1 MSWSSLRA
9 VLALSAG
16 LAAAACG
23 FQLQGA
29 YELPPA
35 LDRVY
40 ISTADRYTE
49 FHRALVAALLRRG
62 LEVTDDPAEATAVL
76 EIARDE
82 TGRRVLSVSARN
94 VPREFEVWYAL
105 DYSVRGPEGT
115 LLERQSI
122 TLARDY
128 TWRETEVLGKEREEA
143 ILRAAL
149 VEDLVRQVLR
159 QLASIG

>member
-1 MSWSSLRA
+1 MRA
-9 VLALSAG
+9 ALALV
-16 LAAAACG
+16 LCAAVAACG
-23 FQLQGA
+23 FQLRGA
-29 YELPPA
+29 YELPPV
-35 LDRVY
+35 LDRIY

-49 FHRALVAALLRRG
+49 FHRALVAELLRQG
-62 LEVTDDPAEATAVL
+62 LEVTEDPADATAVL
-76 EIARDE
+76 DIARDE

-94 VPREFEVWYAL
+94 VPREFEVWYAVA
-105 DYSVRGPEGT
+105 YSVRGIERT

-128 TWRETEVLGKEREEA
+128 TWQETEVLGKEREEA